1 MRAITDAGVNQQL
14 SSATEVLLLDGIR
27 RGDDRCFEEVFRR
40 YRDTVFGVLFRLV
53 GDREEAED
61 LTQEVFVQ
69 LYRHPM
75 ASGREHNIGG
85 WLYRVAMNTGYNAI
99 RSRKRDAGRLERAMV
114 LDRDSV
120 IPDESRDEP
129 AEQAIIEE
137 ERIRVRS
144 VLMEMSERGRNC
156 LILRQ
161 SGLSYAEVSQTL
173 SIALNS
179 VGTTLARAER
189 EFRDKYTAKYDSER
203 SGR

>member
-1 MRAITDAGVNQQL
+1 M
-14 SSATEVLLLDGIR
+14 SSATEALLLDGIR

-75 ASGREHNIGG
+75 AGGREHNIGG

-99 RSRKRDAGRLERAMV
+99 RSRKRAAGRLERALV
-114 LDRDSV
+114 EDRESV
-120 IPDESRDEP
+120 VPDEGRDEP
-129 AEQAIIEE
+129 SEQVIIEE
-137 ERIRVRS
+137 ERIKVRT
-144 VLMEMSERGRNC
+144 VLLAMGERSRNC

-173 SIALNS
+173 GIALNS

-189 EFRDKYTAKYDSER
+189 EFRDKYTAKYGTEC